1 MWYKNEKEITMATIK
16 KSTKSSPMVD
26 QDRQWKVS
34 SAMDT
39 LLRYND
45 LLADKPLLAEVQKKA
60 QDQLSTVNNTLK
72 MGGKVTKSYTRGK
85 APVSKKATPKK
96 VVKKK

>member
-1 MWYKNEKEITMATIK
+1 MATIK
-16 KSTKSSPMVD
+16 KASKSMVD

-45 LLADKPLLAEVQKKA
+45 LLKDKELMKEVQSKA
-60 QDQLSTVNNTLK
+60 QDQLSTVTNTLK
-72 MGGKVTKSYTRGK
+72 MGGKVNKK
-85 APVSKKATPKK
+85 VAPKKA
-96 VVKKK
+96 VVKKSTIKKKK

>member
-1 MWYKNEKEITMATIK
+1 MATVK
-16 KSTKSSPMVD
+16 KSTKSSPIMD

-45 LLADKPLLAEVQKKA
+45 LIKDKALMKDVQRKA
-60 QDQLSTVNNTLK
+60 QDQLGTVNTTLK
-72 MGGKVTKSYTRGK
+72 MGGSIKKAAPKKMVKKVMAKK
-85 APVSKKATPKK
+85 AVSKKK
-96 VVKKK
+96 